1 MQKIRYRVRNPVLI
15 GDLLDPAKDV
25 PEIDVEAYLFLP
37 KRTGAPV
44 PAVVVPEGLG
54 GIIDDREFRYGRFL
68 SENGYVAL
76 VVDSFTSRGAAPLS
90 HPRRAL
96 AVTESMMLA
105 DAFGAL
111 HYLGR
116 HPQVD
121 RDRIHIFGFSYGGMI
136 SVLSA
141 YENIRR
147 VYMEE
152 SDLAFAGHVSYYGCS
167 VARVDVPQA
176 TGAPVLM
183 MLAGLDKNVS
193 MQRTHQIADD
203 LRRGGSPVE
212 LVVFE
217 NIYHQWD
224 GRDET
229 VRHVPFNLS
238 RCRMRLG
245 ADYKIRDERTGIV
258 ARGRISRALIIAS
271 GVWSGYEILRDVE
284 TRKRS
289 DKMLLSFLAGTAAG
303 TNAGPAMPEGVAAA
317 AR

>member
-1 MQKIRYRVRNPVLI
+1 
-15 GDLLDPAKDV
+15 
-25 PEIDVEAYLFLP
+25 
-37 KRTGAPV
+37 V

-54 GIIDDREFRYGRFL
+54 GLIDDREFRYGRFL
-68 SENGYVAL
+68 AANGYAVL
-76 VVDSFTSRGAAPLS
+76 VVDSFTPRGAAPLS

-111 HYLGR
+111 RYLGS
-116 HPQVD
+116 HPLVD
-121 RDRIHIFGFSYGGMI
+121 PDRIHIFGFSYGGMI

-147 VYMEE
+147 VYMG
-152 SDLAFAGHVSYYGCS
+152 DNGLAFAGHVSYYGCS
-167 VARVDVPQA
+167 VARVEAPQA

-193 MQRTHQIADD
+193 MKRTQQIADD
-203 LRRGGSPVE
+203 LRHGGSPVE

-229 VRHVPFNLS
+229 VRYVPFNLS

-245 ADYKIRDERTGIV
+245 ADYKVRDERTGIAV
-258 ARGRISRALIIAS
+258 RGRISRALVIAS
-271 GVWSGYEILRDVE
+271 SVWSGYEILRDVE

-289 DKMLLSFLAGTAAG
+289 DKMLLSFFASTAAAR
-303 TNAGPAMPEGVAAA
+303 AGAAMPEGVAAA